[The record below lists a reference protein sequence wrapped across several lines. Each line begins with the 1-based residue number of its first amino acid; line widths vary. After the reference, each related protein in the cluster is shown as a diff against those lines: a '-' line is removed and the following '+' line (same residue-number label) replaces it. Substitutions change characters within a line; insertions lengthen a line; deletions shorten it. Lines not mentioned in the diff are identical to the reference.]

1 MILDFYP
8 KAFWDTFPQDIL
20 KAYPRDLVKSEA
32 FRFHFKQKLGKEFIR
47 KDGKK
52 FILDCPFD
60 TFEDLIIGLEFQSSR
75 LDYYRKTVFYE
86 YQANLHMNNKKD
98 VRIVVFSTVNN
109 KHKLLRHRVGPNEE
123 FTMLIVSLKALN
135 QKQTLNNSL
144 YKINNKLD
152 MSDKEKALFFSSPLM
167 DQDNIV
173 EAIYQISE
181 DFYKINNC
189 TENERIEMENIILL
203 YLGKWCSQKSNGYEE
218 GDDMVVLTPEAKK
231 LRELIDNGIEKE
243 KEKWFRSAIDAV
255 DMVNRGSSLD
265 DASKA
270 TGLSVSQ
277 ISQLCGI
284 N

>member
-1 MILDFYP
+1 
-8 KAFWDTFPQDIL
+8 
-20 KAYPRDLVKSEA
+20 
-32 FRFHFKQKLGKEFIR
+32 
-47 KDGKK
+47 
-52 FILDCPFD
+52 
-60 TFEDLIIGLEFQSSR
+60 
-75 LDYYRKTVFYE
+75 
-86 YQANLHMNNKKD
+86 MNNKKD

-144 YKINNKLD
+144 YK
-152 MSDKEKALFFSSPLM
+152 
-167 DQDNIV
+167 
-173 EAIYQISE
+173 ISE

>member
-1 MILDFYP
+1 
-8 KAFWDTFPQDIL
+8 
-20 KAYPRDLVKSEA
+20 
-32 FRFHFKQKLGKEFIR
+32 
-47 KDGKK
+47 
-52 FILDCPFD
+52 
-60 TFEDLIIGLEFQSSR
+60 
-75 LDYYRKTVFYE
+75 
-86 YQANLHMNNKKD
+86 MNNKKD